1 MTAVLAILKTSA
13 AVFTI
18 AFGLYSMIVPRAIKG
33 FTGLDVTGPRGVT
46 EIRAVMGG
54 TFVGLGLA
62 PLLLA
67 TPSAYLTL
75 AIAYF
80 VIAAVR
86 TVSMFLDKSI
96 MSSNIISVVSEVVLG
111 VILIL

>member
-1 MTAVLAILKTSA
+1 MTTILTIFKISA

-18 AFGLYSMIVPRAIKG
+18 AFGLYSMIVPRAVKG

-46 EIRAVMGG
+46 EIRSVMGG

-67 TPSAYLTL
+67 APAAYQTL
-75 AIAYF
+75 GIAYF

-86 TVSMFLDKSI
+86 SVSMLLDKSV

-111 VILIL
+111 LILVL

>member
-1 MTAVLAILKTSA
+1 MTLIAVLKIIA

-18 AFGLYSMIVPRAIKG
+18 AFGLYSMIRPRAIKD

-62 PLLLA
+62 PLLLTA
-67 TPSAYLTL
+67 PAAYQTL
-75 AIAYF
+75 GIVYF
-80 VIAAVR
+80 VIAAIR
-86 TVSMFLDKSI
+86 TVSMFIDKSI
-96 MSSNIISVVSEVVLG
+96 MSSNIISVVSEVILG
-111 VILIL
+111 VILVL

>member
-1 MTAVLAILKTSA
+1 MTTFLSILKISA

-18 AFGLYSMIVPRAIKG
+18 AFGLYSVIVPRAVKG

-67 TPSAYLTL
+67 APAAYQTL
-75 AIAYF
+75 GIAYF
-80 VIAAVR
+80 AIAAIR
-86 TVSMFLDKSI
+86 AVSMVLDKSV
-96 MSSNIISVVSEVVLG
+96 MSSNIISVVSEVILG

>member
-1 MTAVLAILKTSA
+1 MTIFLSVLKISA
-13 AVFTI
+13 AIFTI
-18 AFGLYSMIVPRAIKG
+18 AFGLYSVIMPRAIKG

-67 TPSAYLTL
+67 APAAYQALGIAYL
-75 AIAYF
+75 
-80 VIAAVR
+80 VIAAIR
-86 TVSMFLDKSI
+86 AVSMFPDKSV

>member
-1 MTAVLAILKTSA
+1 MTILLTILKISA
-13 AVFTI
+13 AIFTI
-18 AFGLYSMIVPRAIKG
+18 AFGLYSVVVPRAIKG
-33 FTGLDVTGPRGVT
+33 FTGLDITGPRGVT

-67 TPSAYLTL
+67 APAAYQTL
-75 AIAYF
+75 GIAYF

-86 TVSMFLDKSI
+86 VSSMFLDKSV